1 MYAYHIVQCT
11 YVYVSMILKCIS
23 HPTSCHRAR
32 HLWNCTIPMVA
43 CDAPRLARDQLFR
56 PRSWSPSL
64 ALRNAPASVCEAGT
78 ENSQGCLAS
87 LAMWTQENP
96 RISFQLTSYGTI
108 SMPHCLYG
116 VTFERTCTPVSF
128 NVSQILTSYQPSLQQ
143 CKLNKSYILQT
154 WVNSKEAIHKSDQ
167 HVLKANQWDQCA
179 WSQ

>member
-11 YVYVSMILKCIS
+11 SVWYLNVFRIQLPVTVHYGTFGIVPSRWLHAMLILVWHVIYCFALDLDLLRWLWGM
-23 HPTSCHRAR
+23 HLQVCAR
-32 HLWNCTIPMVA
+32 L
-43 CDAPRLARDQLFR
+43 APRIHRVVWTVWQ
-56 PRSWSPSL
+56 
-64 ALRNAPASVCEAGT
+64 CEFKKI
-78 ENSQGCLAS
+78 
-87 LAMWTQENP
+87 QEYL
-96 RISFQLTSYGTI
+96 FQLTSYGTI

-167 HVLKANQWDQCA
+167 HVLKANQWDQCT